1 MKKVARVVG
10 EVKRKVRVLNR
21 EPGVSREAYGGLP
34 VDVRLELIRELIPLG
49 LMCVREELDREVE
62 VLAGERY
69 GREGGDPDVVRHGTN
84 PGSVRLMGQRVGL
97 AIPRVRNRRLNQ
109 EVPLKSLEAMRGDGE
124 VNERLLRGVLHGL
137 SCRRYEEA
145 AGAVPGAIG
154 LSASTVSREFVQAS
168 AERLRQFQERALHR
182 YDLVTIFLDGKAFG
196 EDTLVMG
203 LGVTAEGEKVML
215 GFVQTGTEN
224 EKALSDF
231 LRTLM
236 DRGLSVD
243 RGVLVVVD
251 GGKGLRSAVEKV
263 FGSRALV
270 QRCQWHKR
278 ENVLSYLPKSEHGRW
293 RGRLQEAYQ
302 KPTYEEAPTALSKVQ
317 QELAQR
323 NISAARSLEEGLE
336 ETLTLHRLG
345 LFELLGASL
354 KTTNCIESVMSQVEQ
369 ICAKV
374 DCWKNSMQKH
384 RWLAASLLAIEPRLN
399 KIKGSVH
406 LPYLRSALQKELNL
420 PAQAQVA

>member
-1 MKKVARVVG
+1 
-10 EVKRKVRVLNR
+10 
-21 EPGVSREAYGGLP
+21 
-34 VDVRLELIRELIPLG
+34 
-49 LMCVREELDREVE
+49 
-62 VLAGERY
+62 
-69 GREGGDPDVVRHGTN
+69 
-84 PGSVRLMGQRVGL
+84 
-97 AIPRVRNRRLNQ
+97 
-109 EVPLKSLEAMRGDGE
+109 
-124 VNERLLRGVLHGL
+124 
-137 SCRRYEEA
+137 
-145 AGAVPGAIG
+145 
-154 LSASTVSREFVQAS
+154 
-168 AERLRQFQERALHR
+168 LHR

-196 EDTLVMG
+196 EDALVIG
-203 LGVTAEGEKVML
+203 LGVTGEGEKVML

-231 LRTLM
+231 LRALL

-243 RGVLVVVD
+243 RGVMVVVD
-251 GGKGLRSAVEKV
+251 GGKGLRSAVDKV
-263 FGSRALV
+263 FGRRALV

-302 KPTYEEAPTALSKVQ
+302 KPTYEEAKTALLKVQ

-345 LFELLGASL
+345 VFELLGVSL
-354 KTTNCIESVMSQVEQ
+354 KTTNCIESVMSQVEMM
-369 ICAKV
+369 CAKV

-399 KIKGSVH
+399 KIRGAVH
-406 LPYLRSALQKELNL
+406 LPYLRSALQKELGL